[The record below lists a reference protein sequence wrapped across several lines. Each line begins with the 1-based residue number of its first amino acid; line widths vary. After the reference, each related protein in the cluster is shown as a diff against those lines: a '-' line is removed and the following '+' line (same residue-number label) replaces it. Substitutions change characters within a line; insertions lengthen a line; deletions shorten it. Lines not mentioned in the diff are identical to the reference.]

1 MIELLAFLSFV
12 AVSAVAADRG
22 RAVAGIV
29 REELDRRKEEDR
41 RRKLSAVRIRM
52 RQLEGRGRLLPEFA
66 DEYDQLVLE
75 ERLLEANEL

>member
-22 RAVAGIV
+22 RAVASIV

-41 RRKLSAVRIRM
+41 RRKLSAVRMRM